1 MSVVDESVETLDVRY
16 RALVD
21 VAGVLASHVELQD
34 LLHNLRTLLDPLIHF
49 EFLAVY
55 LRDDESNT
63 ITLRLREPQRLPSD
77 GPPVSYSLDDSLPG
91 IACRTGKSLYVAR
104 VEAGGPPP
112 SDRLIQYNIASACA
126 VPLTTPRRSLG
137 VLTFGSHDE
146 NAYTP
151 ADIEFMER
159 VGALVAVAVENA
171 LSLDTIREQR
181 VALESERDRLGLL
194 LDVTNAVVSE
204 LDTRTLF
211 RAVAPALRRCC
222 SADTASLTLYDAE
235 VGRLRRHACDVPASI
250 DLSDL
255 TPVDA
260 RELLLGVRQ
269 SAAATNAS
277 NDVPTPEE
285 IEARQRM
292 WRILLAA
299 VAVLLLA
306 ETIFANRG
314 WRGTASRLSIAPSER
329 STS

>member
-222 SADTASLTLYDAE
+222 SADTASLTLYDAGGGE
-235 VGRLRRHACDVPASI
+235 ASQARVRCACQHRPLRSAGHTVDRWHPVGARVSHGRGAHLFRGGAERVSRLRA
-250 DLSDL
+250 
-255 TPVDA
+255 DA
-260 RELLLGVRQ
+260 PQ
-269 SAAATNAS
+269 WHQ
-277 NDVPTPEE
+277 
-285 IEARQRM
+285 I
-292 WRILLAA
+292 
-299 VAVLLLA
+299 
-306 ETIFANRG
+306 
-314 WRGTASRLSIAPSER
+314 GTARCRSSRPRA
-329 STS
+329 